1 MLSLIRLVLVDI
13 ARGVPYSEYTEEPEP
28 SSPP

>member
-13 ARGVPYSEYTEEPEP
+13 ARGVPYPEYTGEPEP